1 MDPRQRQ
8 RLGWIVRFF
17 ALLLVLTL
25 LARGTA
31 GAAMASVTVQ
41 RPSSGNVTK
50 SVRTTATV
58 SFAGGTPFTV
68 PAGLLVMAVPV
79 QAGQTVKAGDVIA
92 KVGSTGNAEVDRAVN
107 AKRAALQQARTQAAQ
122 QTAGDTAD
130 PYAAQLA
137 QQQLERAYEETH
149 RIYADGEESVSR
161 AQTKRDEAAA
171 ALEKARNASYADDA
185 EKQAAVG
192 NAAAALEAAED
203 ALYSAQKAAEDA
215 NNAALSAAQSAEDN
229 RNTALHT
236 LEKEQETT
244 EKQNAL
250 DRAAAAV
257 TASDA
262 ETLQAELDA
271 LLAVQQAGG
280 TLTAPSDGT
289 LVSLDLVV
297 GQPSPAVGG
306 QLAAD
311 ADFTAEIPLEE
322 SQANLVSVGTV
333 LHLSQSRASCDA
345 AVQSLSAPDE
355 NGTVTA
361 KCTLS
366 KGAWCAGAANASAT
380 VQGEK
385 RPCVLPASAV
395 HKDNTGCYVLAIEQ
409 KATILGQQNIV
420 VSLPVTVVETGDT
433 TAAVSGALDADT
445 QVIVS
450 STRAVQA
457 GDRVKIH
464 DAS

>member
-1 MDPRQRQ
+1 MRTYRTAYRDGPTPAPAAWVDCP
-8 RLGWIVRFF
+8 LF

-31 GAAMASVTVQ
+31 GSHGQ
-41 RPSSGNVTK
+41 RDGAEAVLRQCDKKRAHYGHGQLCGRHT
-50 SVRTTATV
+50 
-58 SFAGGTPFTV
+58 FTV

-79 QAGQTVKAGDVIA
+79 QAGQTVKAGDTLAVFDA
-92 KVGSTGNAEVDRAVN
+92 AEVDRAVN

-185 EKQAAVG
+185 EKQAAVQ

-244 EKQNAL
+244 KN
-250 DRAAAAV
+250 R
-257 TASDA
+257 THW
-262 ETLQAELDA
+262 
-271 LLAVQQAGG
+271 
-280 TLTAPSDGT
+280 TAP
-289 LVSLDLVV
+289 LLL
-297 GQPSPAVGG
+297 
-306 QLAAD
+306 
-311 ADFTAEIPLEE
+311 
-322 SQANLVSVGTV
+322 
-333 LHLSQSRASCDA
+333 
-345 AVQSLSAPDE
+345 
-355 NGTVTA
+355 
-361 KCTLS
+361 
-366 KGAWCAGAANASAT
+366 
-380 VQGEK
+380 
-385 RPCVLPASAV
+385 
-395 HKDNTGCYVLAIEQ
+395 
-409 KATILGQQNIV
+409 
-420 VSLPVTVVETGDT
+420 
-433 TAAVSGALDADT
+433 
-445 QVIVS
+445 
-450 STRAVQA
+450 
-457 GDRVKIH
+457 
-464 DAS
+464 

>member
-31 GAAMASVTVQ
+31 GAAMASVTVH

-79 QAGQTVKAGDVIA
+79 QAGQTVKAGDTLAVFDA
-92 KVGSTGNAEVDRAVN
+92 AEVDRAVN

-171 ALEKARNASYADDA
+171 ALEKARNAGYADDA
-185 EKQAAVG
+185 EKQAAVE

-262 ETLQAELDA
+262 ETLQAELDT

-333 LHLSQSRASCDA
+333 LHLSQTRASCDA

>member
-31 GAAMASVTVQ
+31 GAAMASVTVH

-79 QAGQTVKAGDVIA
+79 QAGQTVKAGDTLAVFDA
-92 KVGSTGNAEVDRAVN
+92 AEVDRAVN

-171 ALEKARNASYADDA
+171 ALEKARNAGYADDA
-185 EKQAAVG
+185 EKQAAVE

-203 ALYSAQKAAEDA
+203 ALYSAQKGTLAQGRNALETGEYQLLLVDVGLPDGSGYDLCAAAKSRNIPVIFATARGDEGSVVLGLDMGA
-215 NNAALSAAQSAEDN
+215 DDYIVKPFRLREVASRIRAVLRRAAGEREQLVRLGELAVDTQKGQVT
-229 RNTALHT
+229 RNGTPILLTAL
-236 LEKEQETT
+236 EY
-244 EKQNAL
+244 
-250 DRAAAAV
+250 R
-257 TASDA
+257 
-262 ETLQAELDA
+262 
-271 LLAVQQAGG
+271 LLLTFLSHPGQ
-280 TLTAPSDGT
+280 TLTR
-289 LVSLDLVV
+289 
-297 GQPSPAVGG
+297 G
-306 QLAAD
+306 QL
-311 ADFTAEIPLEE
+311 LEGIWDV
-322 SQANLVSVGTV
+322 AGNFVN
-333 LHLSQSRASCDA
+333 D
-345 AVQSLSAPDE
+345 
-355 NGTVTA
+355 N
-361 KCTLS
+361 TLS
-366 KGAWCAGAANASAT
+366 VYIKRLRDKLEMPGHPLIST
-380 VQGEK
+380 VRGMGYRLE
-385 RPCVLPASAV
+385 V
-395 HKDNTGCYVLAIEQ
+395 DG
-409 KATILGQQNIV
+409 
-420 VSLPVTVVETGDT
+420 
-433 TAAVSGALDADT
+433 
-445 QVIVS
+445 
-450 STRAVQA
+450 
-457 GDRVKIH
+457 H
-464 DAS
+464 DKK

>member
-31 GAAMASVTVQ
+31 GAAMASVTVK

-79 QAGQTVKAGDVIA
+79 QAGQTVKAGDTLAVFDA
-92 KVGSTGNAEVDRAVN
+92 AEVDRAVN

-185 EKQAAVG
+185 EKQAAVE

-280 TLTAPSDGT
+280 TLTAPVMAP
-289 LVSLDLVV
+289 LCRW
-297 GQPSPAVGG
+297 
-306 QLAAD
+306 
-311 ADFTAEIPLEE
+311 DF
-322 SQANLVSVGTV
+322 
-333 LHLSQSRASCDA
+333 HRFCD
-345 AVQSLSAPDE
+345 
-355 NGTVTA
+355 
-361 KCTLS
+361 C
-366 KGAWCAGAANASAT
+366 
-380 VQGEK
+380 
-385 RPCVLPASAV
+385 RPQIGLNFSMDFLKYR
-395 HKDNTGCYVLAIEQ
+395 H
-409 KATILGQQNIV
+409 
-420 VSLPVTVVETGDT
+420 
-433 TAAVSGALDADT
+433 
-445 QVIVS
+445 
-450 STRAVQA
+450 
-457 GDRVKIH
+457 
-464 DAS
+464 

>member
-79 QAGQTVKAGDVIA
+79 QAGQTVKAGDTLAVFDA
-92 KVGSTGNAEVDRAVN
+92 AEVDRAVN

-171 ALEKARNASYADDA
+171 ALEKAR
-185 EKQAAVG
+185 

>member
-79 QAGQTVKAGDVIA
+79 QAGHTLAVFDA
-92 KVGSTGNAEVDRAVN
+92 AEVDRAVN

-171 ALEKARNASYADDA
+171 RNAGYADDA
-185 EKQAAVG
+185 EKQAAVE

-297 GQPSPAVGG
+297 GQPSPDVGG

>member
-79 QAGQTVKAGDVIA
+79 QAGQTVKAGDTLAVFDA
-92 KVGSTGNAEVDRAVN
+92 AEVDRAVN
-107 AKRAALQQARTQAAQ
+107 AKRDALQQARTQAAQ

-161 AQTKRDEAAA
+161 AQTKRDE
-171 ALEKARNASYADDA
+171 
-185 EKQAAVG
+185 
-192 NAAAALEAAED
+192 AAAALEAAED

-271 LLAVQQAGG
+271 LFAVQQAGG

>member
-31 GAAMASVTVQ
+31 GAAMASVTVH

-79 QAGQTVKAGDVIA
+79 QAGQTVKAGDTLAVFDA
-92 KVGSTGNAEVDRAVN
+92 AEVDRAVN

-171 ALEKARNASYADDA
+171 ALEKARNAGYADDA
-185 EKQAAVG
+185 EKQAAVE

-236 LEKEQETT
+236 LEKEQDDSLTIAFCDNGVGVPPAKLPHLFEQFYRGD
-244 EKQNAL
+244 EA
-250 DRAAAAV
+250 R
-257 TASDA
+257 SDGEGSGLGLYVCQYIVKA
-262 ETLQAELDA
+262 H
-271 LLAVQQAGG
+271 GG
-280 TLTAPSDGT
+280 TIRAEN
-289 LVSLDLVV
+289 
-297 GQPSPAVGG
+297 QGG
-306 QLAAD
+306 
-311 ADFTAEIPLEE
+311 
-322 SQANLVSVGTV
+322 
-333 LHLSQSRASCDA
+333 LHLIMNFRN
-345 AVQSLSAPDE
+345 E
-355 NGTVTA
+355 
-361 KCTLS
+361 
-366 KGAWCAGAANASAT
+366 KGE
-380 VQGEK
+380 V
-385 RPCVLPASAV
+385 
-395 HKDNTGCYVLAIEQ
+395 
-409 KATILGQQNIV
+409 
-420 VSLPVTVVETGDT
+420 
-433 TAAVSGALDADT
+433 
-445 QVIVS
+445 
-450 STRAVQA
+450 
-457 GDRVKIH
+457 
-464 DAS
+464 